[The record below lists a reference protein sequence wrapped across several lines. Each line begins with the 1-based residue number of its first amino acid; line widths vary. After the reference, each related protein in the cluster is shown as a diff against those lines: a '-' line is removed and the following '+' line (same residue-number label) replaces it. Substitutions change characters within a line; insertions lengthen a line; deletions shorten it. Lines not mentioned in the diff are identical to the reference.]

1 MLVPQKRLNMRGPMT
16 TQAPYIEALLAELEI
31 ATNLEASH
39 LLRDPQVVCGE
50 AGARA
55 GVSCGSAECSHAA

>member
-1 MLVPQKRLNMRGPMT
+1 MT